1 MKRLLILLLGAGI
14 ALSIGI
20 LIRARRE
27 DEAKFRASLTEAEQR
42 FAQERD
48 ELNQALQE
56 ARSRP
61 PEIVTKTVTVP
72 AALPPPPSAAELL
85 EKLVHLKSGSGF
97 ADIRAQRQAVVYLE
111 ALVGLGEGCLG
122 TLREFLLRFEDADY
136 TADSRR
142 TGTVQP
148 EASTDEGVSR
158 RWWHQLTFGE
168 KPIGGLVQ
176 AKTPLDFGVP
186 PTLRLGLFDVVHA
199 IGGRNAEEILLEQ
212 VQRTGRAVEVAY
224 LSHTLR
230 EMSGDTYREA
240 ILETTHELLLAPPSP
255 STGAALDDRA
265 KDFLY
270 AVLDLFGDPTFTSGA
285 VQLLVRPEGRID
297 HHALDYL
304 GRMLQENIV
313 PVLSFAW
320 SNPTLTNAWD
330 RGLLGSAALPHAV
343 TNQQAFQL
351 VHATLVEDRLPR
363 ELRLKLIRA
372 LEEIPP
378 TAPAQETLVVSRIQL
393 LSGLVG
399 ELQDLELLREVSAV
413 RGRLQGALSDGSLV
427 PAARPIP

>member
-14 ALSIGI
+14 ALGIGI

-27 DEAKFRASLTEAEQR
+27 DAARFQASLTEAEQR
-42 FAQERD
+42 FAQERE

-72 AALPPPPSAAELL
+72 APAAPVPTAAELIQ
-85 EKLVHLKSGSGF
+85 KLVRLKSGAGF

-111 ALVGLGEGCLG
+111 ALVGLGESALG

-136 TADSRR
+136 TPDSRR
-142 TGTVQP
+142 SEPAALAT
-148 EASTDEGVSR
+148 AADEGVSR

-168 KPIGGLVQ
+168 KSLGGLAQ
-176 AKTPLDFGVP
+176 SKTALDFGVP

-199 IGGRNAEEILLEQ
+199 IGGHTAEEILLEQ
-212 VQRTGRAVEVAY
+212 LQRTGRAVEVAY
-224 LSHTLR
+224 LAHTLR
-230 EMSGDTYREA
+230 DMSGETYREA
-240 ILETTHELLLAPPSP
+240 ILGTTHELLLAPPPP

-270 AVLDLFGDPTFTSGA
+270 AVLDLFADPTFTSGA
-285 VQLLVRPEGRID
+285 VQLLVRPDGRID

-304 GRMLQENIV
+304 GRTLQENIV

-330 RGLLGSAALPHAV
+330 RGLLGSAALAHAV
-343 TNQQAFQL
+343 TNQQASQL

-363 ELRLKLIRA
+363 ELRLKLVRA

-378 TAPAQETLVVSRIQL
+378 STSSSENLVVSRIQL
-393 LSGLVG
+393 LSGVVG

-413 RGRLQGALSDGSLV
+413 RGRLQGLLTDGSLV
-427 PAARPIP
+427 PAGKPIP